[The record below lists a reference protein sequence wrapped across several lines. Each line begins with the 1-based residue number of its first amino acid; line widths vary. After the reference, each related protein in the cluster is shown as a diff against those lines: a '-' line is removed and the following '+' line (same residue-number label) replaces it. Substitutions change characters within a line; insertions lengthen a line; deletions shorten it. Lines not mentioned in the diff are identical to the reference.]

1 MNFWKIFGA
10 TMAAFGCCML
20 LGFIILI
27 ILGIQ
32 FISMFNLNIEKNEVE
47 PDTVLCIDFAENIV
61 DAPRV

>member
-20 LGFIILI
+20 LGFIILL

-47 PDTVLCIDFAENIV
+47 PDTVLCIDFA
-61 DAPRV
+61 